1 MKKNHIDNF
10 SLRFFRST
18 GFFEIRH
25 RRPLYGLS
33 GVIFRFYR
41 QGTLWSR
48 ISCFLSVSLPSSY
61 RLKSTF
67 QSEDGWKVLRDC
79 HFSPKSVGISP
90 HRTLSQC
97 LTSIVSITADWVW
110 RNTSALKRSADL
122 RREPVRFSLN
132 HAIAVR
138 LSV

>member
-1 MKKNHIDNF
+1 MQIFHKECAYF
-10 SLRFFRST
+10 LRFFRST
-18 GFFEIRH
+18 GSFVIRH

-33 GVIFRFYR
+33 GVIFRFHR
-41 QGTLWSR
+41 RAR

-79 HFSPKSVGISP
+79 HFSPKSAGISP

-97 LTSIVSITADWVW
+97 LTSIVSIAADWVW